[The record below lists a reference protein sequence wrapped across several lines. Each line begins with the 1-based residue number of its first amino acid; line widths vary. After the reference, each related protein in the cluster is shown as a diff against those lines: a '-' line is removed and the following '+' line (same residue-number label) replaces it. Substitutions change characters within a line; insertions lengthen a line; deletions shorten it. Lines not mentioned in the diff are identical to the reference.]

1 MVGVLVI
8 AVSTAK
14 RARFRKNSGTISVRC
29 VNRNARAEGPVATI

>member
-14 RARFRKNSGTISVRC
+14 RAVPENSGTVSVRC
-29 VNRNARAEGPVATI
+29 VNRNARAERPVATI